1 MSVKSPNTSSSV
13 SGKAFDWNVLSMVIA
28 YAKPYK
34 GQTFISLILSI
45 LLGLLAT
52 VRPILIRDGVD
63 SAVMEGGDLVTLWY
77 AMALL
82 FLALFLEAIGQFI
95 FIYSTNDLGARV
107 IKDIRIKLFGHLLN
121 FRIPFFDKTPIGTLV
136 TRTVSDVETMS
147 EIFSNGLL
155 VIFGDLFKI
164 IVMISVMFFLF
175 DPSLV
180 IISLSVIPLLY
191 IATRWFQRNIKA
203 VFTDVRNEVAS
214 LNSFVQERLT
224 GMSVVQLFTREKIE
238 ADRFKIINA
247 KHRDANI
254 RGIWYF
260 SLFLP
265 FIDMLSALSIGLAI
279 WYGGLKASN
288 GGDVTI
294 GDLTALI
301 VFINLL
307 YRPLRQLADRFNTLQ
322 MGMVASERVL
332 KLINDN
338 SLPEV
343 SGEFSKENVQGNVEV
358 TNLSFSYSQ
367 KEVVLNNINFII
379 PEGQTCALV
388 GATGSGKSTLVHLLL
403 GYYPIQHGKI
413 SLDGI
418 ELDKWSLESLRTN
431 ISLVQQDVFLF
442 SDSVRNNVTLHR
454 KISDDIIWDAA
465 ESMGIKE
472 FLISLPGGLDYD
484 VKERGGMLSTGQRQ
498 LLAFLRAYLRDPAL
512 LILDE
517 ATSSIDSQAE
527 KWIQQ
532 ATRSLTRGR
541 TSIVVAHRLA
551 TVLNADQ
558 IIVLDKGKLVEIGN
572 HEDLLKAG
580 GFYTNLFE
588 KQFFGRDGF

>member
-1 MSVKSPNTSSSV
+1 
-13 SGKAFDWNVLSMVIA
+13 MVIA